1 VVNGRIAAE
10 IARHE
15 RRAAKVALCQ
25 LDERQLKDFG
35 VCRRQIDGA
44 IEQAATF
51 K

>member
-15 RRAAKVALCQ
+15 RRAAKVALCR
-25 LDERQLKDFG
+25 LDDRELKDFG
-35 VCRRQIDGA
+35 ICRCQIANA
-44 IEQAATF
+44 IELAATF